1 MIFELQVKLIVD
13 DQEMEI
19 IPNNQGPNDIEETDM
34 NLENSSD
41 SKSERKFFPIF
52 NFANANLARK
62 SKKKHSRKKLSLD
75 DKVKIIQE
83 SKELGLGKNK
93 KNFVA
98 KITKNFDISKNA
110 IYGIFKN
117 QDDIMKKAA
126 KQTTDFK
133 SKPFKRAAKSA
144 LEIDLYNWYLQNQNT
159 GIKIDDEM
167 LKKKALDL
175 ESEIYNLENPQKS
188 QNSRKF
194 SFTNR
199 WLHNFK
205 KRYDI
210 SLDQDV
216 LEVKVFEVKNQVP
229 DNAGVLKDLQTG
241 HTHEGHAHVGHTQ
254 TCQTQAGHAQAN
266 QDQAGHAQ
274 AGNAQEISS
283 SATERRKS
291 ETQADLEESTDN
303 LKGDNAE
310 LQVSKKESIAEVPPL
325 HDFLKNSD
333 RRNKMAAEFLFNSYR
348 RNHMAT
354 EFFKS
359 SVYSD
364 QRKCLFLLQIS
375 VILHN
380 VHNYV

>member
-1 MIFELQVKLIVD
+1 MKLTFD

-19 IPNNQGPNDIEETDM
+19 ISNNQGPNDIEEANM
-34 NLENSSD
+34 NLENGSD

-52 NFANANLARK
+52 NFANANLAKNMK

-93 KNFVA
+93 KNFMA
-98 KITKNFDISKNA
+98 KITKNFDVSKNA

-117 QDDIMKKAA
+117 QDDIMEKAA
-126 KQTTDFK
+126 KQTTTFK
-133 SKPFKRAAKSA
+133 SKPFKKAAKSA

-175 ESEIYNLENPQKS
+175 ESEIYNLENTQKS

-210 SLDQDV
+210 SLDQD
-216 LEVKVFEVKNQVP
+216 LFEVKVLEVKNQVP
-229 DNAGVLKDLQTG
+229 DNAGVLKDLQ
-241 HTHEGHAHVGHTQ
+241 
-254 TCQTQAGHAQAN
+254 AGHAQADHAPVG
-266 QDQAGHAQ
+266 QTETCQTHTGHAQADHAQAGHAQ
-274 AGNAQEISS
+274 AGHAQAGHSQAGHTKTCQTPAGHAQVDHAQEISS

-291 ETQADLEESTDN
+291 ETQADLEESNDH
-303 LKGDNAE
+303 LKGDDDE
-310 LQVSKKESIAEVPPL
+310 LQVSEMTNSPSHLPPK
-325 HDFLKNSD
+325 FF
-333 RRNKMAAEFLFNSYR
+333 NK
-348 RNHMAT
+348 
-354 EFFKS
+354 
-359 SVYSD
+359 
-364 QRKCLFLLQIS
+364 FLL
-375 VILHN
+375 
-380 VHNYV
+380 

>member
-1 MIFELQVKLIVD
+1 MIFELQVKLTVD

-19 IPNNQGPNDIEETDM
+19 ISNNQGPNDIEEADM
-34 NLENSSD
+34 NLKNGSD

-52 NFANANLARK
+52 NFANANLAKNMK
-62 SKKKHSRKKLSLD
+62 SKKKPSRKKLSLD

-93 KNFVA
+93 KNFMA
-98 KITKNFDISKNA
+98 KITKNFDVSKNA

-126 KQTTDFK
+126 KQTTTFK
-133 SKPFKRAAKSA
+133 SKPFKKAAKSA

-167 LKKKALDL
+167 LKKKALVL
-175 ESEIYNLENPQKS
+175 ESEIYNLENTQKS

-210 SLDQDV
+210 SLNQDLLEGKV
-216 LEVKVFEVKNQVP
+216 LEVKNLVP

-241 HTHEGHAHVGHTQ
+241 HAQEGHAQIGHAHTGHA
-254 TCQTQAGHAQAN
+254 QAGHAQI
-266 QDQAGHAQ
+266 GHAQ
-274 AGNAQEISS
+274 TGHTQET
-283 SATERRKS
+283 TEQRKS
-291 ETQADLEESTDN
+291 ESQADLEESTDH
-303 LKGDNAE
+303 LKGDIDK
-310 LQVSKKESIAEVPPL
+310 LTVSEYLAICSKYSL
-325 HDFLKNSD
+325 RNFLL
-333 RRNKMAAEFLFNSYR
+333 EFLSKWLCNSISR
-348 RNHMAT
+348 K
-354 EFFKS
+354 KS
-359 SVYSD
+359 S
-364 QRKCLFLLQIS
+364 LFHFRLS
-375 VILHN
+375 EFSH
-380 VHNYV
+380 

>member
-1 MIFELQVKLIVD
+1 MIFELQVKLNVD

-19 IPNNQGPNDIEETDM
+19 IPKNQGPNGIEEADM
-34 NLENSSD
+34 NLENGSD

-52 NFANANLARK
+52 NFANANLAK
-62 SKKKHSRKKLSLD
+62 KTKKKHSRKKLSLD

-93 KNFVA
+93 KNFMA

-126 KQTTDFK
+126 KQTTTFK
-133 SKPFKRAAKSA
+133 SKPFKKAAKSA

-175 ESEIYNLENPQKS
+175 ESEIYNLENNQKS

-210 SLDQDV
+210 SLDQDL
-216 LEVKVFEVKNQVP
+216 LEVKILEVKILEVKNQVP
-229 DNAGVLKDLQTG
+229 DNAGVLKDLQ
-241 HTHEGHAHVGHTQ
+241 
-254 TCQTQAGHAQAN
+254 AGHAQAVHA
-266 QDQAGHAQ
+266 QVGHTETCQTQKGHAQ
-274 AGNAQEISS
+274 ADHAQVRHTQAGHAQEISS

-291 ETQADLEESTDN
+291 ETQADLEESNDN
-303 LKGDNAE
+303 LKVDNDE
-310 LQVSKKESIAEVPPL
+310 LQVSKMT
-325 HDFLKNSD
+325 NS
-333 RRNKMAAEFLFNSYR
+333 RSHLPQK
-348 RNHMAT
+348 
-354 EFFKS
+354 FFKNFF
-359 SVYSD
+359 
-364 QRKCLFLLQIS
+364 QFPIWK
-375 VILHN
+375 
-380 VHNYV
+380 

>member
-1 MIFELQVKLIVD
+1 MIFELQVKLNVD

-19 IPNNQGPNDIEETDM
+19 IPKNQGPNGIEEANM
-34 NLENSSD
+34 NLENGSD

-52 NFANANLARK
+52 NFANANLAK
-62 SKKKHSRKKLSLD
+62 KTKKKHSRKKLSLD

-93 KNFVA
+93 KNFMA

-126 KQTTDFK
+126 KQTTTFK
-133 SKPFKRAAKSA
+133 SKPFKKAAKSA

-175 ESEIYNLENPQKS
+175 ESEIYNLENNQKS

-210 SLDQDV
+210 SLDQDL
-216 LEVKVFEVKNQVP
+216 LEVKILEVKNQVP
-229 DNAGVLKDLQTG
+229 DNAGVLKDLQA
-241 HTHEGHAHVGHTQ
+241 GHAQVGHAQVGHTE
-254 TCQTQAGHAQAN
+254 TCQTQAGHAQAGHV
-266 QDQAGHAQ
+266 QVVHTETCQTQKGHAQ
-274 AGNAQEISS
+274 ADHAQVRHTQAGHIQAGHAQEISS

-291 ETQADLEESTDN
+291 ETQADLEESNDN
-303 LKGDNAE
+303 LKVDNDE
-310 LQVSKKESIAEVPPL
+310 LQVSKMT
-325 HDFLKNSD
+325 NS
-333 RRNKMAAEFLFNSYR
+333 RSHLPQK
-348 RNHMAT
+348 
-354 EFFKS
+354 FFKNFF
-359 SVYSD
+359 
-364 QRKCLFLLQIS
+364 QFPIWK
-375 VILHN
+375 
-380 VHNYV
+380 